1 MYLHW
6 PYSPAHSIRK
16 DYVPKKKSVTFNVTK
31 QLEDIEIELDE
42 AMASL
47 DDTSNR
53 IDDMIKNID
62 TPDLVPS
69 TDDTESEDSSVED
82 TPVAEGKEND

>member
-1 MYLHW
+1 M
-6 PYSPAHSIRK
+6 
-16 DYVPKKKSVTFNVTK
+16 PKKKSVTFNVTK